1 MSYHPSLATP
11 STTPNLWQRL
21 LATDSSLGAPALR
34 LALATVLFPHGAQK
48 ALGWFGGHGWSGTM
62 GFLTEQI
69 GMPGPAAAMV
79 ILLELLG
86 PVLLMLGLLV
96 RPVALGCLGLM
107 VGAIA
112 TVHAPHGFFM
122 NWFGQQ
128 QGEGFEY
135 HLLVIGMALALSSL
149 GGGRWSVDG
158 RLANVATLRR

>member
-1 MSYHPSLATP
+1 MSRHSFANHPAR
-11 STTPNLWQRL
+11 TTTLWQRL
-21 LATDSSLGAPALR
+21 LATDPNLGAPALR

-62 GFLTEQI
+62 GFLTGQI
-69 GMPGPAAAMV
+69 GMPSPAAAMV

-86 PVLLMLGLLV
+86 PVLLLVGLGT

-135 HLLVIGMALALSSL
+135 HLLVIGMAVALLGL
-149 GGGRWSVDG
+149 GGGRWSIDG
-158 RLANVATLRR
+158 RLANGLTRG